1 MPSVCSVFWGLGG
14 TSIKDE
20 WLSGRCLSTPLWG
33 GKERGLVVLVV
44 GTLLGCEAARVSVW
58 SCSLLLL
65 LTVVG
70 GGGCGGVVCQ
80 LHSGREHLV
89 SNFLLQ
95 IVQCFWSMCSFLSV
109 SKLLRAYG
117 GCLGTRSR

>member
-1 MPSVCSVFWGLGG
+1 MSGFLVVFEYALLWGWKECGWGL
-14 TSIKDE
+14 
-20 WLSGRCLSTPLWG
+20 
-33 GKERGLVVLVV
+33 LVV
-44 GTLLGCEAARVSVW
+44 GTLLGCEAARVSVLVL
-58 SCSLLLL
+58 SSLLL

-95 IVQCFWSMCSFLSV
+95 IVQCFWSMCSFSSV

>member
-1 MPSVCSVFWGLGG
+1 MSGFLVVFEYALLWGWKECGWGL
-14 TSIKDE
+14 
-20 WLSGRCLSTPLWG
+20 
-33 GKERGLVVLVV
+33 LVV
-44 GTLLGCEAARVSVW
+44 GTLLGCEAARVSVLVL
-58 SCSLLLL
+58 SSLLL

-95 IVQCFWSMCSFLSV
+95 IVQ
-109 SKLLRAYG
+109 
-117 GCLGTRSR
+117 